1 MVWVHNYNVNL
12 TEIKAYF
19 YVCSLMAD
27 FMSAFIWLP
36 YMFKCV
42 VSEDNDVL
50 CALWEYALDV
60 AVVLMVMV
68 EEGVLG
74 PK

>member
-19 YVCSLMAD
+19 YVRSLMAY
-27 FMSAFIWLP
+27 FMSAVIWLQ

-42 VSEDNDVL
+42 ISEDHDVL
-50 CALWEYALDV
+50 CASWEYVLDV
-60 AVVLMVMV
+60 AGVLMVMV
-68 EEGVLG
+68 EGGVLG
-74 PK
+74 HY